1 MAGQHQINNAS
12 LAITAML
19 TLREQGQLPLQM
31 ILFVRVYNVRNGQVA
46 FEQWPNQI
54 VLDGAHNSEGT
65 AALIQTLKTSIQ
77 ETIITLFMRH

>member
-19 TLREQGQLPLQM
+19 ILREQGTIVITDDSICQGLQCAQWAG
-31 ILFVRVYNVRNGQVA
+31 R

-54 VLDGAHNSEGT
+54 VLDGAHNSEGH
-65 AALIQTLKTSIQ
+65 LL
-77 ETIITLFMRH
+77 

>member
-1 MAGQHQINNAS
+1 MNGEIAIADDSICQGLQCAQWAG
-12 LAITAML
+12 
-19 TLREQGQLPLQM
+19 R
-31 ILFVRVYNVRNGQVA
+31 